1 MSNYA
6 HVSLNELS
14 EFLCSINKYIGS
26 QIVRAALRIL
36 ILTGVRPRELRKVE
50 WFEINLDK
58 AAWKISAEKMKMRCP
73 YIVLLPEQT
82 INLLRKIHLI

>member
-1 MSNYA
+1 MLMFS
-6 HVSLNELS
+6 VNELS
-14 EFLCSINKYIGS
+14 EFLCSIDKYIGS

-36 ILTGVRPRELRKVE
+36 ILTGVRPRELVE